1 MSGLADPVAF
11 AKDFIAG
18 GVAAAISKTAV
29 APIERVKLLLQVQ
42 HISKQIA
49 EDKRYKGKFMCLYIY
64 ISFFSSHAKRIMRKV
79 LAASHADGNDTRI
92 MREGRGTGIS
102 REIVAR
108 KSPGT
113 VNAARGGMT

>member
-18 GVAAAISKTAV
+18 GVAAAISKTTV

-49 EDKRYKGKFMCLYIY
+49 EDQRYKGKCRKFRYI
-64 ISFFSSHAKRIMRKV
+64 FLSSVSIY
-79 LAASHADGNDTRI
+79 LALSGSRGKSVWGSAGRVTRFPSVTARTDAVVTAVTLV
-92 MREGRGTGIS
+92 RE
-102 REIVAR
+102 E
-108 KSPGT
+108 
-113 VNAARGGMT
+113 

>member
-18 GVAAAISKTAV
+18 GVAAAISKTTV

-49 EDKRYKGKFMCLYIY
+49 EDKRYKGERTILSYIAFSLSCLFAR
-64 ISFFSSHAKRIMRKV
+64 SRATHAHARTPARTR
-79 LAASHADGNDTRI
+79 LRFESQGHGGSTGRASH
-92 MREGRGTGIS
+92 
-102 REIVAR
+102 
-108 KSPGT
+108 GT
-113 VNAARGGMT
+113 VSWQLARCRIRRV